1 MKQYIAEYF
10 FKTELILNKQKPQ
23 NVVTMQFFQRKNNVV
38 LCGINEVIRLL
49 EQETDTSQY
58 IIKYLKDGSIIN
70 DKEVVLELEGH
81 YQDFGKYEG
90 IIDGILSRGS
100 SIATN
105 ARQVVNVSNGKQIV
119 YMGDRADHYL
129 TQKHDGYAVNI
140 GGISTQ
146 VTKAQIV
153 SHNGIATGTIP
164 HILIQEFEGDII
176 AALKAY
182 KKIIGKPLTALV
194 DYNNDVIGDSIKALN
209 YFKKDLSAVRVDTSP
224 NMKDLMF
231 LENEHEYGVNP
242 KQIKR
247 LRLALDQNN
256 GHHVRIIVS
265 SGFNAKKIAEFEKA
279 NTPVDIYGVG
289 ASLLKIDIN
298 FSADAV
304 KLNGKYIAKAG
315 RKYNNNPK
323 LIKYK
328 KSV

>member
-49 EQETDTSQY
+49 EQETNTSQY

-129 TQKHDGYAVNI
+129 TQKHDGYAANI

-146 VTKAQIV
+146 VTKAQIA